1 MKGVQGGSMIR
12 IVTIEREYGSGAADI
27 ARKLAERLG
36 WTLWDHA
43 LTDEIARLMDCPS
56 RTVEEREERK
66 DPLTYRLF
74 KSFMRGS
81 FEGSVNAPRL
91 KMVDADCIREIAQR
105 VVMDVAQTGNAVIVG
120 RGAAY
125 HLHDRTDALHVFI
138 YAPFGEKVHRLM
150 SMGKTENEAVELVE
164 TVDPERSE
172 YIQKYFDVEWPSR
185 QFFHLMVNSGMGD
198 EMAVETILHAV
209 SKFDKQPV

>member
-1 MKGVQGGSMIR
+1 MIR
-12 IVTIEREYGSGAADI
+12 IVTIEREYGSGAGDI

-91 KMVDADCIREIAQR
+91 KMVDADCIREIAEK
-105 VVMDVAQTGNAVIVG
+105 VVMGAAERGNAVIVG
-120 RGAAY
+120 RGSAY
-125 HLHDRTDALHVFI
+125 YLHDRSDALHVFI
-138 YAPFGEKVHRLM
+138 YAPVEQKVRRLIAT
-150 SMGKTENEAVELVE
+150 GKTESEAVELVE
-164 TVDPERSE
+164 TVDKERSE
-172 YIQKYFDVEWPSR
+172 YIQKYFNVPEWPLR
-185 QFFHLMVNSGMGD
+185 QLFHLMINSGMGD
-198 EMAVETILHAV
+198 EMAIETILHAV
-209 SKFDKQPV
+209 SKPDKQPA

>member
-1 MKGVQGGSMIR
+1 MIR
-12 IVTIEREYGSGAADI
+12 IVTIEREYGSGAAEI

-36 WTLWDHA
+36 WTLWDHT

-91 KMVDADCIREIAQR
+91 KMVDADCIREIAQK
-105 VVMDVAQTGNAVIVG
+105 VVIDAAEKGNAVIVG
-120 RGAAY
+120 RGSAY
-125 HLHDRTDALHVFI
+125 YLHDRNDALHVFI
-138 YAPFGEKVHRLM
+138 YAPFEQKVRRLI
-150 SMGKTENEAVELVE
+150 STGKTESEAAELVE
-164 TVDPERSE
+164 TVDQERAE
-172 YIQKYFDVEWPSR
+172 YIQKYFNVEWPSR
-185 QFFHLMVNSGMGD
+185 QFFHLMINSGMGD
-198 EMAVETILHAV
+198 EMAIETILHAV
-209 SKFDKQPV
+209 SEFDKQPA